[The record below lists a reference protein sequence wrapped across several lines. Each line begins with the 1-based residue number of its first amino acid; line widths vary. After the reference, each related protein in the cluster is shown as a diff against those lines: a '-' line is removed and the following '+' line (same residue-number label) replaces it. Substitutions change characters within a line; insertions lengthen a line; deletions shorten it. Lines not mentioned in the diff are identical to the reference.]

1 MENEIFKEDNVAKA
15 YLRLS
20 MPLVFS
26 MVISLIYNL
35 ADTFFIAQTKDT
47 NIVAGVALGAPV
59 FTALM
64 AVGNIFGQ
72 GGSSLISRLLGKKDT
87 AGARRASA
95 FCFYGALL
103 SGIVIGAAML
113 ALRTPLLYIM
123 GANEET
129 FSHASDYFIYL
140 AIGAP
145 VIILSFIHSNLLR
158 AEGMSKEFMIGTIL
172 GALVNIVL
180 DPIFIS
186 VLGWPG
192 AQRLPQSPD
201 THAQTFSLP

>member
-72 GGSSLISRLLGKKDT
+72 GGSSLISRLLGKK
-87 AGARRASA
+87 
-95 FCFYGALL
+95 
-103 SGIVIGAAML
+103 
-113 ALRTPLLYIM
+113 TP
-123 GANEET
+123 
-129 FSHASDYFIYL
+129 
-140 AIGAP
+140 
-145 VIILSFIHSNLLR
+145 
-158 AEGMSKEFMIGTIL
+158 
-172 GALVNIVL
+172 
-180 DPIFIS
+180 
-186 VLGWPG
+186 
-192 AQRLPQSPD
+192 
-201 THAQTFSLP
+201 